1 MSIVFLLEVGFGF
14 SFNFVSYGCGF
25 FYIEFHKVLEI
36 HMWMRDS
43 LSLEVSPAAGKHPFS
58 SASEFWKLPRCVIL
72 RPTWWC
78 SSVKLCEMNLCV
90 ARLVFNEF
98 IISISPLI
106 DAV

>member
-58 SASEFWKLPRCVIL
+58 SASCDTLSFSIL
-72 RPTWWC
+72 LISLTRPA
-78 SSVKLCEMNLCV
+78 S
-90 ARLVFNEF
+90 FF
-98 IISISPLI
+98 
-106 DAV
+106 